1 MWNKEKKAVD
11 EPSTA
16 DSISVFAAGLRVE
29 GDVDAT
35 NDLRID
41 GWVTGNISANKKVLV
56 GGTGKVE
63 GNIYAREV
71 YIMGEVR
78 GDLQIFGLAKIGST
92 GKVRGIIV
100 SAEIQIEPGAD
111 VEGTLK
117 KMSLDHKPSADDAL
131 EKVRGFTPL
140 HKSS

>member
-1 MWNKEKKAVD
+1 MWNKEKKAV
-11 EPSTA
+11 EETSTP
-16 DSISVFAAGLRVE
+16 DSISVFAAGLKVE

-41 GWVTGNISANKKVLV
+41 GYVVGNISANKKVLV

-78 GDLQIFGLAKIGST
+78 GDLQVFGLAKIGAT

-117 KMSLDHKPSADDAL
+117 KMSLDNKPPIDNAL
-131 EKVRGFTPL
+131 RKTRDFSPL
-140 HKSS
+140 TKSS

>member
-1 MWNKEKKAVD
+1 MWNKEKRTEA
-11 EPSTA
+11 EAITA
-16 DSISVFAAGLRVE
+16 DAISVFAAGLKIE
-29 GDVDAT
+29 GDVEAT

-41 GWVTGNISANKKVLV
+41 GTVLGSIAANRKVLV

-78 GDLQIFGLAKIGST
+78 GDLQVFGLAKIGSS
-92 GKVRGIIV
+92 GRVRGAIT

-117 KMSLDHKPSADDAL
+117 KMSLENRPIDDSFGT
-131 EKVRGFTPL
+131 KSFTQL